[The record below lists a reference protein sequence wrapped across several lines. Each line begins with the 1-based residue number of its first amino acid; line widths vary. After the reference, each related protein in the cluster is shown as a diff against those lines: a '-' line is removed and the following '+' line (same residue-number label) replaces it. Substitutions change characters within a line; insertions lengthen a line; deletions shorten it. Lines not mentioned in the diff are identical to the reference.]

1 MKQLQAVNEV
11 EAAKILSLSV
21 QTLRNWRGK
30 KIGPQY
36 IKLSNRCIRYR
47 VVDIQDFVQQHL
59 IMTEEV

>member
-30 KIGPQY
+30 MIGPQY